1 MPHSRRDAG
10 EEVGLTQARKLRE
23 QRLAMR
29 DASIIR
35 MLRDGLPTTEIAK
48 ALHCHKDTVRKVK
61 AELLTGQR
69 RGA

>member
-23 QRLAMR
+23 QRLALR
-29 DASIIR
+29 DASILR

-48 ALHCHKDTVRKVK
+48 ALHCHKDTVRKVRD
-61 AELLTGQR
+61 AALTAAGR
-69 RGA
+69 EA